1 VETNGKSVK
10 DIIRAGRLA
19 ERSVPVCMRADLVAE
34 HEEAE
39 RLRERASSEPRS
51 SLGAGSAVS
60 ELGERVRALE
70 AEMADNT
77 VAFHLR
83 ALPRTK
89 WKALIAEHQP
99 RKAEDGT
106 VDDRDLMGINTD
118 TFFEALVRV
127 SVVAPELDAE
137 DWAILLGES
146 DDGFALSDAQ
156 FDALWNT
163 AWRLNRNDI
172 DVPFSPAA
180 SRLNQVSE
188 SE

>member
-1 VETNGKSVK
+1 VDTNGKNVK
-10 DIIRAGRLA
+10 DIIKGGRLA

-39 RLRERASSEPRS
+39 RLLDKASNEVRT

-70 AEMADNT
+70 AEMAKNT

-83 ALPRTK
+83 ALPRLK
-89 WKALIAEHQP
+89 WKALIADHQP
-99 RKAEDGT
+99 RKAEGGT
-106 VDDRDLMGINTD
+106 VDDRDLMGVNAD

-127 SVVAPELDAE
+127 SVVAPELDDE
-137 DWAILLGES
+137 DWAILLGET

-156 FDALWNT
+156 FDALSNA
-163 AWRLNRNDI
+163 AWGLNRRDVDI
-172 DVPFSPAA
+172 PFSRAA
-180 SRLNQVSE
+180 SRLMEPSE
-188 SE
+188 PE